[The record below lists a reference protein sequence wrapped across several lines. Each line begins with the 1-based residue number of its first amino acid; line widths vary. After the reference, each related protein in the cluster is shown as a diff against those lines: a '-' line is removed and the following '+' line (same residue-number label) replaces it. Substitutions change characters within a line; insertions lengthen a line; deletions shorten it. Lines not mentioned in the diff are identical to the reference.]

1 MITQCLRIGIQE
13 DISFLTHWRLLTA
26 LASAL
31 CTLCASFRV
40 TRHYHHHNLMI
51 IILFIISTEIES
63 LVESLFLEEEEE
75 WKKESIDLGD
85 IFWGWHRTF
94 PVVSFSFDQ
103 SRVKLTLSYCCYG
116 TGISKRHYIYYIGPD
131 RVFFGR
137 FGDISELTDHCWVSG
152 GSKLLFWGLKR
163 AFWAPCRCQKGI
175 REGQIAWNQRG

>member
-13 DISFLTHWRLLTA
+13 DMSFLTHRWLLTA

-40 TRHYHHHNLMI
+40 TCHYHHHNLMI

-116 TGISKRHYIYYIGPD
+116 TGISKRHYIYHIGPD
-131 RVFFGR
+131 RV
-137 FGDISELTDHCWVSG
+137 
-152 GSKLLFWGLKR
+152 LFWEILGYI
-163 AFWAPCRCQKGI
+163 WTCRPLLSLSGIKMVVLGVKKGFLSTL
-175 REGQIAWNQRG
+175 

>member
-1 MITQCLRIGIQE
+1 MPQNRDPGGHVH
-13 DISFLTHWRLLTA
+13 FHRRLLTA
-26 LASAL
+26 LDSAL

-40 TRHYHHHNLMI
+40 TCHYHQHNLMI

-85 IFWGWHRTF
+85 ILWGWHRIF

-116 TGISKRHYIYYIGPD
+116 TGISKRRYILYWPKQSFLGEILGHVWAYRP
-131 RVFFGR
+131 
-137 FGDISELTDHCWVSG
+137 
-152 GSKLLFWGLKR
+152 LLSLWGIKMVVLGVK
-163 AFWAPCRCQKGI
+163 KGFLSTL
-175 REGQIAWNQRG
+175 

>member
-13 DISFLTHWRLLTA
+13 DKSFLTHRRPLTA
-26 LASAL
+26 LDSAL

-40 TRHYHHHNLMI
+40 TCHSHHHNLMI

-116 TGISKRHYIYYIGPD
+116 TGISKRLYVYYIGPN
-131 RVFFGR
+131 RVFSGR
-137 FGDISELTDHCWVSG
+137 FWDISELVSSLWG
-152 GSKLLFWGLKR
+152 IKMVVLGVKKGLLST
-163 AFWAPCRCQKGI
+163 P
-175 REGQIAWNQRG
+175 